1 MFTKER
7 PSSLLAFRDSREHAA
22 PIHRA
27 RGMVLVAILM
37 TVGALPAA
45 SSGASKNQT
54 NRLIHNG
61 LIVFGRDAPSGLAVN
76 IYAISSRG
84 GAARLLIGGNVVD
97 GSASWSPDGSKLAFD
112 RYRGG
117 PGPPGVEKVVVANVD
132 GSKVREIADGNQPV
146 WSPAGDEIAF
156 DGRASG
162 NVSRIFVI
170 HPDGSGKRLLTP
182 PRLVAFGPAWSP
194 NGRQLAFYGGR
205 NSLARGVYV
214 VGENGRGEHRLA
226 PVRRPDI
233 ITTLSP
239 PAWSPHGN
247 LIGYAG
253 GNDRYTKLYLASA
266 DGRKTRTLLA
276 RPSASL
282 GEISVIAWSR
292 DGRTIAFDG
301 AIGRHNAPPFAVY
314 VVRSSGLG
322 MKRVERFADHP
333 VWSPDGRELLFS
345 TYSSSYALEIVNS
358 RGRLLR
364 RIDKSTAND
373 HDPAWQPLP

>member
-1 MFTKER
+1 MRGVSAVAMFFA
-7 PSSLLAFRDSREHAA
+7 L
-22 PIHRA
+22 
-27 RGMVLVAILM
+27 
-37 TVGALPAA
+37 GALPAA
-45 SSGASKNQT
+45 SVGAISKQA
-54 NRLIHNG
+54 NRLIRNG
-61 LIVFGRDAPSGLAVN
+61 VIVFGRDAPSGLAVN
-76 IYAISSRG
+76 LYAISSRG

-117 PGPPGVEKVVVANVD
+117 PGPPEVEKVVVANAD
-132 GSKVREIADGNQPV
+132 GSRVREIADGNQPV

-156 DGRASG
+156 DSRASG

-182 PRLVAFGPAWSP
+182 LRLVAFGPSWSP

-205 NSLARGVYV
+205 DSLARAVYV
-214 VGENGRGEHRLA
+214 VGENGRGEHWLA

-276 RPSASL
+276 RPSVSL

-322 MKRVERFADHP
+322 MKRVKRFADHP
-333 VWSPDGRELLFS
+333 VWSPDGRELLFA
-345 TYSSSYALEIVNS
+345 TYSSSDALEIVNS

-373 HDPAWQPLP
+373 HDPAWQPIP

>member
-1 MFTKER
+1 MLGVFA
-7 PSSLLAFRDSREHAA
+7 LAT
-22 PIHRA
+22 
-27 RGMVLVAILM
+27 LM

-45 SSGASKNQT
+45 SVEASSNAA

-61 LIVFGRDAPSGLAVN
+61 VIVFSRDAPSGLGAN
-76 IYAISSRG
+76 LYAINSRG

-112 RYRGG
+112 RSRGG
-117 PGPPGVEKVVVANVD
+117 PGPPGVEKVVVANAD
-132 GSKVREIADGNQPV
+132 GSKVREIADGNHPV

-156 DGRASG
+156 DDVGASARA
-162 NVSRIFVI
+162 SRIFVI
-170 HPDGSGKRLLTP
+170 HPNGSGKRRLS
-182 PRLVAFGPAWSP
+182 PRRLFSFSPAWSP
-194 NGRQLAFYGGR
+194 NGHQLAFYGGR
-205 NSLARGVYV
+205 SSLARAVYV

-226 PVRRPDI
+226 PVRRADL

-239 PAWSPHGN
+239 PAWSPDGN
-247 LIGYAG
+247 LIGFAG
-253 GNDRYTKLYLASA
+253 GNGRYTKLYLASA
-266 DGRKTRTLLA
+266 DARKTRTLLA

-322 MKRVERFADHP
+322 MKRVKRFADHP

-345 TYSSSYALEIVNS
+345 TYNSNYALEIANS

-364 RIDKSTAND
+364 RLDKSTAND
-373 HDPAWQPLP
+373 HDPVWQPLP